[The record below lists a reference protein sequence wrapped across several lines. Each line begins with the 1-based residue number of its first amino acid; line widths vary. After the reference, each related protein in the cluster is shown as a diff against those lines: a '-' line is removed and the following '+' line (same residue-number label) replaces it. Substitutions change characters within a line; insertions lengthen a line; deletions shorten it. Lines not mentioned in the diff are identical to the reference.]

1 MGVYLGTIIE
11 VPPIFGPAVSLFLL
25 KLNVLGRVY
34 VPGPTFFISRVFR
47 DKIDNLVTFD
57 SPSLFCDDNY
67 DFE

>member
-11 VPPIFGPAVSLFLL
+11 VPPIFGPDISLFLL

-47 DKIDNLVTFD
+47 DKIYNLDSFD
-57 SPSLFCDDNY
+57 SPSFFCDENY